1 MTEIELRRDIE
12 QKLPFLGEKTLQE
25 LKDHLDDLL
34 SQEEATALPKKKRQF
49 GFRKGALKYMAADF
63 NEPLEVFKEYMP
75 K

>member
-34 SQEEATALPKKKRQF
+34 SQEEADTKPRKKRQF

-63 NEPLEVFKEYMP
+63 NEPLDEFKEYMP
-75 K
+75 E